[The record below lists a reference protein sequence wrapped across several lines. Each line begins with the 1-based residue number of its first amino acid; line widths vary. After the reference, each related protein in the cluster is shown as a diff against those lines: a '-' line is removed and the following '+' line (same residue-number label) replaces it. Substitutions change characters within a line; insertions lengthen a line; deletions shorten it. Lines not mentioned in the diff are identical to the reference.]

1 MKKVLFASVATL
13 ATVSAFSAFAADL
26 PSRKAAPV
34 YAPPPPMWT
43 GFYAGLNAGYNFGT
57 NGSVGSLNVAP
68 GWTGIAEY
76 ASPSSA
82 VGIGPTAMSGYGNN
96 GNNTQS
102 GFIGGGQVGYN
113 YQYGSNVV
121 LGIEA
126 DIQGAGIRGSSYGG
140 GAAAGSGPSVGAPS
154 TTYTLNTTA
163 VGGTAVQGG
172 VDWLGT
178 VRGRLGYLWTPT
190 LLVYGTGGFA
200 YGNAYA
206 NVVQSAV
213 ENVTRTI
220 VPGGGGTAFTDY
232 NQTNTWLGGGRQNQ
246 LLTGWT
252 AGGGAEWMFMPNWSL
267 KAEALYWDLGRM
279 NVQTSAFG
287 VSGRADRVLNNFAS
301 GRTSVSYQGVMARAG
316 VNYHFNWGAAP
327 VVASY

>member
-1 MKKVLFASVATL
+1 MKKALLASVATL

-57 NGSVGSLNVAP
+57 NANAYSQNWGTNWVTPAALGNIPAGGVAVP
-68 GWTGIAEY
+68 GTAPISMDAF
-76 ASPSSA
+76 AS
-82 VGIGPTAMSGYGNN
+82 
-96 GNNTQS
+96 NTQS
-102 GFIGGGQVGYN
+102 GFIGGGQIGYN
-113 YQYGSNVV
+113 YQYGSNIL
-121 LGIEA
+121 LGVEA
-126 DIQGAGIRGSSYGG
+126 DIQGTGIRGSARGG
-140 GAAAGSGPSVGAPS
+140 GAAAGVGPAFLS
-154 TTYTLNTTA
+154 TTPPQALSSLA
-163 VGGTAVQGG
+163 VGQTGIQGG

-178 VRGRLGYLWTPT
+178 VRGRIGYLWTPT

-200 YGNAYA
+200 YGGVYA
-206 NVVQSAV
+206 NVVQTAYENISANGV
-213 ENVTRTI
+213 
-220 VPGGGGTAFTDY
+220 Y
-232 NQTNTWLGGGRQNQ
+232 QQTNTWVGGGRQNQ

-279 NVQTSAFG
+279 NVQTATFG
-287 VSGRADRVLNNFAS
+287 VSGDADVVSNTLGW
-301 GRTSVSYQGVMARAG
+301 GRSSVSYQGVQAKVG

-327 VVASY
+327 VVAAY